1 MILYSKTIQSFISRL
16 LTYSKEILEEEVGA
30 KFFRT
35 RFLYNKYYYPLNF
48 VVFEKKNTLGY
59 FEAGTYRIG
68 INKSLMYQAKEKVLK
83 DILRH
88 EIAHYLCHIHYPNA
102 PHPHGE
108 EFHTICRKFKW
119 SEEVSDA
126 KIELMET
133 NEQIAGDL
141 RSEEMME
148 KVKKLLTLASSDN
161 PHEAE
166 LATLKANQLILK
178 HNLQFLDSSTSFE
191 DTLYTSRVYTS
202 PRNNAKMQA
211 VYEILKQFVVY
222 PVFNYG
228 KEEVYLEVSGSKMNV
243 EIAEYVSTFL
253 ERELE
258 NLWLHNKNA
267 HGLSG
272 KIAKNSFF
280 LGVSQGYKQ
289 KQDEFKNAQEPITQ
303 KQLVKLEAE
312 LYEQVRE
319 FYPRLSSIASD
330 RKQDVQSLL
339 KGTLAGKNL
348 NIKTGLGGKLA
359 KLLTQR

>member
-48 VVFEKKNTLGY
+48 VVFEKKNLLGY
-59 FEAGTYRIG
+59 FEAGTFRIG

-83 DILRH
+83 DIIRH
-88 EIAHYLCHIHYPNA
+88 ELAHYLCHIHYPNA

-108 EFHTICRKFKW
+108 EFKSVCHLFNW
-119 SEEVSDA
+119 DSDVSDA

-133 NEQIAGDL
+133 NEQITGDL
-141 RSEEMME
+141 QSEALMT

-178 HNLQFLDSSTSFE
+178 HNLQFVDTSTSFE
-191 DTLYTSRVYTS
+191 DVLYTERVYS
-202 PRNNAKMQA
+202 AVRNSAKMQA
-211 VYEILKQFVVY
+211 VYEILKQFMVY

-228 KEEVYLEVSGSKMNV
+228 KDQVYLEVSGSKLNV

-258 NLWLHNKNA
+258 NLWLHNKQL

-280 LGVSQGYKQ
+280 QGVSVGYKQ
-289 KQDEFKNAQEPITQ
+289 KQNEFKDAQEPLML
-303 KQLVKLEAE
+303 KQLIKIEAE
-312 LYEQVRE
+312 LFSQVRE
-319 FYPRLSSIASD
+319 FYPRLGSITQD
-330 RKQDVQSLL
+330 RQQDVKSLL

-348 NIKTGLGGKLA
+348 SIKTGLGGKLA
-359 KLLTQR
+359 KLITR